1 MDELNLNSDSRVAC
15 DVKIVSYVANNSGN
29 HELVQGFMWSPVD
42 VVNDQAWQEIDKHI
56 VVSKEKVAAGRMS
69 CLHYYMTA
77 NQMDTG
83 LLASYT
89 KQSRWLVRLHLIPFC
104 YSRLGTTT
112 LRKYAEVFNVSVDD
126 LTLGT
131 LKPPVYNQSEY
142 QESSVD

>member
-1 MDELNLNSDSRVAC
+1 MDEPKQNSESSVTGG
-15 DVKIVSYVANNSGN
+15 VKIVSYVANNSGN
-29 HELVQGFMWSPVD
+29 HELVQGSMWSPVD

-56 VVSKEKVAAGRMS
+56 EASKEKVAAGRVS

-77 NQMDTG
+77 NQMDAG

-104 YSRLGTTT
+104 FSRLGSTT

-126 LTLGT
+126 LIKGA

-142 QESSVD
+142 QESSFD